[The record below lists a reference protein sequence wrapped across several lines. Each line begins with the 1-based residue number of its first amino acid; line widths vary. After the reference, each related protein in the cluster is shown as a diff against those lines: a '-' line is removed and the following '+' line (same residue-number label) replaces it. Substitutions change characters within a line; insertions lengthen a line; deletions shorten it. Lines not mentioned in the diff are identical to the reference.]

1 MIYLCIEL
9 SNPYS
14 MLNILIADDHPMFRV
29 GLLRVLKYLD
39 ESYIVHQVSNGV
51 EVLDFLKDNPC
62 DLIIMDINMPIMNGI
77 KTTEIVRAEFPK
89 VKVVGVSMFD
99 DSFHVSRMV
108 DAGANGYS
116 TKEINIDELQL
127 MLSTVLEGGFYIS
140 KEVSHWLSKDFK
152 RTNKHFDNKLREELS
167 EREVEI
173 LVLLCGQ
180 LSSKEI
186 ADKLKISY
194 RTVQTHRLKITEK
207 TGAMNAVGL
216 VLYAI
221 EKGYIL
227 VTK

>member
-1 MIYLCIEL
+1 MIYLCTKQTD
-9 SNPYS
+9 PYS
-14 MLNILIADDHPMFRV
+14 MLHILIADDHPMFRV
-29 GLLRVLKYLD
+29 GLIRVLKYLD
-39 ESYIVHQVSNGV
+39 ESYVVDQVSNGV
-51 EVLDFLKDNPC
+51 EVLDFVKNNPC

-77 KTTEIVRAEFPK
+77 KTTEMVRSEYPKIKIV
-89 VKVVGVSMFD
+89 GISMFD

-140 KEVSHWLSKDFK
+140 KEVSHWLSKDYK
-152 RTNKHFDNKLREELS
+152 RTNKHFDNKHREELS

-186 ADKLKISY
+186 ADKLNISY

-207 TGAMNAVGL
+207 TGAVNAVGL